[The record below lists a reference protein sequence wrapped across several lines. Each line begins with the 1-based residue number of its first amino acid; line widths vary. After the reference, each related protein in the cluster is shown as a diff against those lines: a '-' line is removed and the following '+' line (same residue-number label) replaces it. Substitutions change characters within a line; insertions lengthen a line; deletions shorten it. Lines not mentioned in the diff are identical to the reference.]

1 MNASAVRTGAILA
14 AMIFGALVPAASEFA
29 WAIRWLI
36 MTMLFLVFLQTR
48 VTWSS
53 LHPTHGLLLLA
64 NVLMGFIAWG
74 AGWILGGRE
83 VALAAFFAGI
93 TPTATAAPVIVSFLK
108 GRVDYVVVAFVLTN
122 LAISLLMP
130 ALLPWVVGKTSPD
143 LFAQVTKSVGL
154 VVFVPLGCAWLLR
167 RVYPPSV
174 VWPRRLGGV
183 SFGVWLIALSLIT
196 ANASA
201 FIRSQDDAS
210 TGLVAKIV
218 LISLAICVGNFLLGR
233 LIGGREFAR
242 EASQALGQKN
252 TTLTIYLALTYASP
266 LIALGPT
273 AYVLWHNLWNSWQIH
288 RAGLVPRVHRITPSK
303 PDKPLP

>member
-1 MNASAVRTGAILA
+1 MNASAVRTSAILA
-14 AMIFGALVPAASEFA
+14 AITFGAFVPAASEFA

-64 NVLMGFIAWG
+64 NVLMGFAAWG
-74 AGWILGGRE
+74 AGWVLGGRE

-108 GRVDYVVVAFVLTN
+108 GRVDYVVVAFVITN
-122 LAISLLMP
+122 LTIALLMP
-130 ALLPWVVGKTSPD
+130 ALLPWVVGENSPD
-143 LFAQVTKSVGL
+143 LFAQVVKSVAL
-154 VVFVPLGCAWLLR
+154 VVFVPLASAWLLR
-167 RVYPPSV
+167 RLHPPAV
-174 VWPRRLGGV
+174 MWPRRLGGF
-183 SFGVWLIALSLIT
+183 SFGVWLMALSLIT

-201 FIRSQDDAS
+201 FIRAQDEAS
-210 TGLVAKIV
+210 SGVVAKIA
-218 LISLAICVGNFLLGR
+218 LISLIICVGNFLVGR
-233 LIGGREFAR
+233 LIGGREYAK

-252 TTLTIYLALTYASP
+252 TTFTIYLAITYASP

-273 AYVLWHNLWNSWQIH
+273 AYVLWHNLWNSWQMH
-288 RAGLVPRVHRITPSK
+288 RAGLVSRGDRVTPSK
-303 PDKPLP
+303 PDKPSA

>member
-1 MNASAVRTGAILA
+1 MNASVVRTGAILA
-14 AMIFGALVPAASEFA
+14 AIIFGALVPAASEFA

-53 LHPTHGLLLLA
+53 LHPTHGILLLA
-64 NVLMGFIAWG
+64 NVLMGFAAWG
-74 AGWILGGRE
+74 AGWVLGGRD

-108 GRVDYVVVAFVLTN
+108 GRVDYVVVAFVITN
-122 LAISLLMP
+122 LAIALLMP
-130 ALLPWVVGKTSPD
+130 ALLPWVVGRTSPD
-143 LFAQVTKSVGL
+143 LFVQVMKSVGL
-154 VVFVPLGCAWLLR
+154 VVFVPLGSAWLLR
-167 RVYPPSV
+167 RVHPPAV
-174 VWPRRLGGV
+174 VWPRRLG
-183 SFGVWLIALSLIT
+183 SFSFWVWLTALTLIT

-210 TGLVAKIV
+210 AGVVAKIG
-218 LISLAICVGNFLLGR
+218 LSSLVICAGNFLLGR
-233 LIGGREFAR
+233 LIGGREYAK

-252 TTLTIYLALTYASP
+252 TTFTIYLALTYASP

-273 AYVLWHNLWNSWQIH
+273 AYVLWHNVWNSWQIH
-288 RAGLVPRVHRITPSK
+288 RVGAASRKERFIPSA
-303 PDKPLP
+303 PDRPSP